1 MVIYITENLINGK
14 KYIGK
19 DTQDKKNYLG
29 SGKLLKKAINKYG
42 VENFKKTIIEIC
54 DNNKHLSEREKYW
67 INFFDA
73 VNDKSY
79 YNISFGGDGGDTFS
93 SLSKKRKL
101 KNISVKTANGKKRVG
116 SNIKEEFIKK
126 RDNTFQAEKEWQEY
140 ILKRKISQK
149 KALIDKEKKTEEIYR
164 NEICKLYETK
174 NIDNIYDILNK
185 QVSKNIIK
193 KILKNSGIKIK
204 QKKGVNSG
212 EKNGM
217 AKLSSDKAIEIIEK
231 YKNENYTY
239 KKLSLEYS
247 ISVCQ
252 IGQLIRGETY
262 KHIKK

>member
-19 DTQDKKNYLG
+19 DTQNKKNYLG
-29 SGKLLKKAINKYG
+29 SGKLLKIAIKKYG
-42 VENFKKTIIEIC
+42 KDNFKKTIIEFC
-54 DNNKHLSEREKYW
+54 KDNKQLSEREIYW

-73 VNDKSY
+73 VNDKNY

-93 SLSKKRKL
+93 SLPERQKI
-101 KNISVKTANGKKRVG
+101 KNILIKSENGKNRVG

-126 RDNTFQAEKEWQEY
+126 RGCKINSEKDWQEY
-140 ILKRKISQK
+140 QTKRKIFQK
-149 KALIDKEKKTEEIYR
+149 KAFLNKEKKTIEIFGD
-164 NEICKLYETK
+164 EVCELYKTK
-174 NIDNIYDILNK
+174 NINDIYETLNK

-193 KILKNSGIKIK
+193 KILKKFGIKIK

-217 AKLSSDKAIEIIEK
+217 SKLSANRVLEIKEK
-231 YKNENYTY
+231 YKEGNYTY

-247 ISVCQ
+247 MSVGQ

-262 KHIKK
+262 KNQ